1 VFVHNWLK
9 PTLLHGLFLNDV
21 GLHDPHGVLVCVCGL
36 HDPHGVL
43 VCVCGLHDPHGASLQ
58 ELSRTELLQQLQ
70 QGMAGYPWEPQDW
83 EWRPTWTVS
92 LRHDSRSATTA
103 PGDATAGAVPGSVQ
117 AAGSSWSVLAT
128 NGSLLDSYAADLR
141 TLNGL
146 PHLTLLSQLTHSL
159 AELEGPQ
166 RGIQLLQD
174 QIMLNWYKSAI
185 EQAAIGR
192 GPRGSVVLVLSHGSG
207 GILGLLAAAAPEV
220 EKVVVVEKGRW
231 GYRAASQLLEHNRCS
246 RPETVNK
253 VHLVP
258 VPIHR
263 CRWSG
268 SSSASGLVPGGQVDG
283 GAAAACASTSD
294 DDTLAMASGRQSLQ
308 SNWLYYIERAADI
321 LVTDL
326 FDYRCVA

>member
-1 VFVHNWLK
+1 MK

-21 GLHDPHGVLVCVCGL
+21 GLHDPHGVLVCD
-36 HDPHGVL
+36 H
-43 VCVCGLHDPHGASLQ
+43 HGASLQ

-92 LRHDSRSATTA
+92 LRHDGRSATTA

-192 GPRGSVVLVLSHGSG
+192 GPGSVVLVLSHGSG
-207 GILGLLAAAAPEV
+207 GILGLLAAAAPGV

-258 VPIHR
+258 VPIHK
-263 CRWSG
+263 CRYTG
-268 SSSASGLVPGGQVDG
+268 SSSASSLVPGGQVDG

-294 DDTLAMASGRQSLQ
+294 DDAHAMASGRYSLQ
-308 SNWLYYIERAADI
+308 SNWQYYFEGAADI

-326 FDYRCVA
+326 FDYRCAA